1 MTGSAS
7 CANKENTPNFW
18 YYKNEEE
25 FQCDKKN
32 KCILDFFKI
41 IN

>member
-18 YYKNEEE
+18 YYKNEE